1 MMTEGG
7 VVDMEAEEEVVG
19 DIAVAEDMVVVVVVS
34 RAFVFAFVYLL
45 ASVC

>member
-1 MMTEGG
+1 MMTEGV

-19 DIAVAEDMVVVVVVS
+19 DIAVAEDMVVVVS

>member
-1 MMTEGG
+1 MMTEG
-7 VVDMEAEEEVVG
+7 VVADMEAEEEVVG
-19 DIAVAEDMVVVVVVS
+19 DIAVAEDMVVVVS